1 MLELIFSTWWHWF
14 IAAILLMILEI
25 LVPGIFLIWLGLGAA
40 LTGLFLLL
48 IPGAGLAWQL
58 LALACSIC
66 IAVAAGLKWQRK
78 LLRRQPAQL
87 NLGLDGFIGRIAEV
101 SQPFAQGHGR
111 IRLDGSSYPATS
123 KTPELAA
130 GHLVQVTATR
140 ANLLVVEP
148 AE

>member
-1 MLELIFSTWWHWF
+1 MLELIFSAWWHWF
-14 IAAILLMILEI
+14 IAAILLMILEVV
-25 LVPGIFLIWLGLGAA
+25 VPGVFLIWLGLGAA

-48 IPGAGLAWQL
+48 IPGASLAWQL
-58 LALACSIC
+58 LALACSIS
-66 IAVAAGLKWQRK
+66 IAVTAGLKWQRT

-101 SQPFAQGHGR
+101 SQPFTQGHGR

-123 KTPELAA
+123 STRELAT
-130 GHLVQVTATR
+130 GQRVQITAIQ
-140 ANLLVVEP
+140 ADQLQVEP